1 MRKKKISLYL
11 LSHVLFCPHEI
22 LACDLPKLLFYILV
36 NVREIIGNSKK
47 VSTNFF
53 IA

>member
-1 MRKKKISLYL
+1 MRKKKIALYL

-36 NVREIIGNSKK
+36 NVCEIIDNSKCLK
-47 VSTNFF
+47 TFL
-53 IA
+53 